1 MENQMAIIINLHNL
15 DLADLF
21 VSVLDMNLAGTPV
34 TFNQRINEDV
44 TVQIPVQEDGSG
56 RGNIQWNAQRTD
68 DPEQT
73 ALRTVE
79 VTEGATV
86 DVTTH
91 FE

>member
-1 MENQMAIIINLHNL
+1 MEDQMAIVVNLHNL

-21 VSVLDMNLAGTPV
+21 VSALDLNLAGTPV
-34 TFNQRINEDV
+34 TFNQRVNEGV
-44 TVQIPVQEDGSG
+44 TVQISVQEDGSG

-73 ALRTVE
+73 AQRTVE
-79 VTEGATV
+79 VSEGATV

-91 FE
+91 FG